1 VELDVGDVV
10 VYGTHGIGRVSARKK
25 LVVSDQ
31 RHDVVVLELEEGL
44 TVTLPIA
51 RAREQLRTL
60 ASEADIREVQATL
73 RAERV
78 LSEQPWLARRRE
90 MQSKLTGGHPVEL
103 AEIVEE
109 GAQRQRALSV
119 KGKTSQ
125 LSAGEK
131 ELFTR
136 ARQLL
141 SGEIAQARGLQQEEA
156 DAWIEE
162 QLSRTG

>member
-1 VELDVGDVV
+1 M
-10 VYGTHGIGRVSARKK
+10 YGTHGIGRVAARKK
-25 LVVSDQ
+25 LVVSDRRQ
-31 RHDVVVLELEEGL
+31 DVVVLELEDGL
-44 TVTLPIA
+44 TVTLPVA
-51 RAREQLRTL
+51 RALEQLRTL
-60 ASEADIREVQATL
+60 ASEADIRDVQATL
-73 RAERV
+73 RAECV

-90 MQSKLTGGHPVEL
+90 MQAKLTGGHPVEL
-103 AEIVEE
+103 AQIVEE

-119 KGKTSQ
+119 KGKTAQ

-141 SGEIAQARGLQQEEA
+141 SDEIAQARGLQQEEA

>member
-1 VELDVGDVV
+1 M
-10 VYGTHGIGRVSARKK
+10 YGTHGIGRVTARKQR
-25 LVVSDQ
+25 VVCDEKQ
-31 RHDVVVLELEEGL
+31 EVVVLELDDGL
-44 TVTLPIA
+44 TVTLPIE
-51 RAREQLRTL
+51 RAREQLRAP
-60 ASEADIREVQATL
+60 ASEADIRDVQATL
-73 RAERV
+73 RAVRV

-90 MQSKLTGGHPVEL
+90 IQAKLTGGHPVEL

-109 GAQRQRALSV
+109 GAQRQRTLNV

-125 LSAGEK
+125 LSPGEK
-131 ELFTR
+131 ELCVR

-156 DAWIEE
+156 DEWIEE